1 MMHLPAQEPPGSPAN
16 HQQHGERPRADPPS
30 RPGGEQPCRHLR
42 LRHDASRR
50 EQGCVS
56 AASAPGVRSPVA
68 ANSQSAQPPSLVF
81 NRSRL
86 LPEVDSETSS
96 LVALGPSTPKAEFT
110 VRSRRFGSVGSR
122 FTSSP
127 AGLSFLCLNSR
138 FKINSRSTEAA
149 FALPL

>member
-1 MMHLPAQEPPGSPAN
+1 MRFCCFSPR
-16 HQQHGERPRADPPS
+16 HEV
-30 RPGGEQPCRHLR
+30 PCCSKLAVGT
-42 LRHDASRR
+42 ASFL
-50 EQGCVS
+50 
-56 AASAPGVRSPVA
+56 
-68 ANSQSAQPPSLVF
+68 SLY

-127 AGLSFLCLNSR
+127 AGLSFLCL
-138 FKINSRSTEAA
+138 
-149 FALPL
+149 

>member
-1 MMHLPAQEPPGSPAN
+1 MRFCCFSP
-16 HQQHGERPRADPPS
+16 
-30 RPGGEQPCRHLR
+30 
-42 LRHDASRR
+42 RR
-50 EQGCVS
+50 EV
-56 AASAPGVRSPVA
+56 PVA
-68 ANSQSAQPPSLVF
+68 ANSQSARPPSLVF

-96 LVALGPSTPKAEFT
+96 LVALGPGTPKAEFA

-138 FKINSRSTEAA
+138 FKINSGSTEAA
-149 FALPL
+149 FALPLQPITTKLVAQNNKFITGPVGSPDCVSLG